1 MARAQRRRGQQ
12 RMATWR
18 PHVCNDRAAEG
29 RCRNDFWSLMGCGG
43 GGGTSVVRR
52 MFDAGTMVRRLRVLR
67 SGAGTTMMM
76 VWLLLHG
83 VVACTRGSCV
93 VAQWGPSC
101 GRLAVVA
108 KH

>member
-1 MARAQRRRGQQ
+1 M
-12 RMATWR
+12 
-18 PHVCNDRAAEG
+18 CNDRAAEG
-29 RCRNDFWSLMGCGG
+29 RCRDDFWSLVGCGG

-83 VVACTRGSCV
+83 VVACTCGSCV
-93 VAQWGPSC
+93 VAQRGPSR